1 MSDPQVVMPITVVH
15 NLPPGR
21 SRCLHGE
28 QVTHLPGSRYAERDL
43 GPAIRCR
50 PDDGVARADARP
62 PAKDVRGDREYL
74 LAGIQSW
81 ALPYT
86 T

>member
-1 MSDPQVVMPITVVH
+1 MP
-15 NLPPGR
+15 
-21 SRCLHGE
+21 
-28 QVTHLPGSRYAERDL
+28 ERDL

-62 PAKDVRGDREYL
+62 PAKDARGDREYL